1 MEISGRE
8 NVAIPG
14 PVRPDN
20 GQKWTQRAEKHLLVQ
35 YERHLRVPGQVS
47 APAEGGAPMYRR
59 QDVNH
64 RADLRGLARNAA
76 LVVGG
81 GEEVAAGAAGRCG
94 VGVWRLVG
102 WCVVAFIG

>member
-47 APAEGGAPMYRR
+47 APAEGGAPMYRKE
-59 QDVNH
+59 DVPKW
-64 RADLRGLARNAA
+64 AVLRVLARNAD

-81 GEEVAAGAAGRCG
+81 VEEVVAGAAGRCG
-94 VGVWRLVG
+94 AGVWRLVG
-102 WCVVAFIG
+102 GCVVALIG